1 LAERVRLPRI
11 SPNLA
16 ATLVLVALAAG
27 VLLWQRPWHQ
37 GDPAPAEPTGLPV
50 DAAAV
55 LTDQA
60 RALTSATSADAF
72 ATAMGASKASR
83 TLASDIW
90 QARELLGV
98 DSVTWRYISG
108 GDTPAYD
115 NGDAR
120 ARFDVGSGD
129 HRLTLDLRV
138 RLRAGQAAAD
148 PAFDIRGIES
158 PKGALPLWL
167 AGRLTLQRSDDVA
180 VYRLDGGD
188 QKLDVEELARTARAA
203 VRRIVGG
210 GIDGPLAVVSTPS
223 QGVTA
228 DLLGQSASSI
238 SQIAAVATA
247 RDGRDGPG
255 LPARVVVLNPAVF
268 ATMDHRAAQIVL
280 THEATHVLTDSIGSR
295 GQTWVLEGF
304 ADFVALHDD
313 TAALQ
318 VSAGQ
323 ILAEVA
329 ASGPP
334 KALPTSDTFS
344 TAEHGLG
351 AVYESAWL
359 VFRML
364 GHDYGDPAVI
374 AFYRDVIDGRSV
386 EQAAQSA
393 FGLSTKQ
400 LTRRW
405 QAYLTGLADHLDRE

>member
-1 LAERVRLPRI
+1 M
-11 SPNLA
+11 
-16 ATLVLVALAAG
+16 LVALAVG
-27 VLLWQRPWHQ
+27 VVLWQRPWQH
-37 GDPAPAEPTGLPV
+37 DAAPAEPTALPV

-83 TLASDIW
+83 ALAADIW
-90 QARELLGV
+90 QARDLLGV

-108 GDTPAYD
+108 GDVPAYD
-115 NGDAR
+115 DGDAR

-129 HRLTLDLRV
+129 RRVTLDLRV
-138 RLRAGQAAAD
+138 RPRSGRDAAD
-148 PAFDIRGIES
+148 PAFDIRSIGS

-167 AGRLTLQRSDDVA
+167 AGRLTLERSDGVA

-188 QKLDVEELARTARAA
+188 RDLEVEDLARTARAA
-203 VRRIVGG
+203 VQRIVG
-210 GIDGPLAVVSTPS
+210 DVDVPLTVVSTPS

-255 LPARVVVLNPAVF
+255 LTARVVVLNPAVF
-268 ATMDHRAAQIVL
+268 ASMDRRAAQIVL
-280 THEATHVLTDSIGSR
+280 THEATHVLTGSVGSR
-295 GQTWVLEGF
+295 AQTWVLEGF

-313 TAALQ
+313 TAALK

-334 KALPTSDTFS
+334 DTLPTTDTFS

-364 GHDYGDPAVI
+364 GHDFGDRAVI
-374 AFYRDVIDGRSV
+374 AFYRDVIGGRSIDRAV
-386 EQAAQSA
+386 QAA
-393 FGLSTKQ
+393 FELSTSQ

-405 QAYLTGLADHLDRE
+405 QTYLSGLADDLGRG